1 MASLDTSRPAAME
14 QLKILGN
21 ENQIDVL
28 DIIPNQ
34 KPLDIAIRA
43 DQQAKLGGYDVF
55 ILDTAGRMHIEE
67 NLMDEITQIK
77 SKINPNETLLV
88 VDGLTGQDAV
98 NVAKK
103 FNELCELNGIIIT

>member
-34 KPLDIAIRA
+34 KPL
-43 DQQAKLGGYDVF
+43 
-55 ILDTAGRMHIEE
+55 ILQYELI
-67 NLMDEITQIK
+67 
-77 SKINPNETLLV
+77 SKPN
-88 VDGLTGQDAV
+88 
-98 NVAKK
+98 
-103 FNELCELNGIIIT
+103 